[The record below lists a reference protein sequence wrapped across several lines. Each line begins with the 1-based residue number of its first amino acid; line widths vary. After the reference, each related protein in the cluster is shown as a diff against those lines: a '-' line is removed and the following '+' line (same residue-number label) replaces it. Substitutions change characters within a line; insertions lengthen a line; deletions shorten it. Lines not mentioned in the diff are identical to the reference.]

1 MKKLTAMFC
10 LGAILFASCKKS
22 DDLPDPGTGTQS
34 VVIPP
39 ASSGEIRGVIS
50 SDQHWT
56 KDKVYR
62 LRGYVYVTNGATLTI
77 DPGTKI
83 VSNKDSA
90 GVLIIYR
97 TAKIMAKWY
106 CCRTYSVYL

>member
-1 MKKLTAMFC
+1 MKKLTAMFF

-22 DDLPDPGTGTQS
+22 DDLPDPGTGNNGGGS
-34 VVIPP
+34 
-39 ASSGEIRGVIS
+39 ASGTEIKGVITT
-50 SDQHWT
+50 DQHWT

-97 TAKIMAKWY
+97 TAKIM
-106 CCRTYSVYL
+106 